1 MALSGA
7 TAGPRRAFRALL
19 AAHLQTAW
27 NRSAREMG
35 RQGAWVMGLV
45 TALTGLLAAGP
56 LFLGMGLLGWL
67 LGSRL
72 DQPLAPA
79 LLGGGLAL
87 IGLGGGFFGGVAGG
101 ARQLSWESYRAYP
114 LRLRTLYLA
123 ELVAGLGDPL
133 PLILGLALLGLLAG
147 VGVGSPSVLPL
158 IPLVLLE
165 TLGLLLALQLLV
177 GGLAEALV
185 KRLRLAFTLLAILA
199 WVGST
204 LATARLPQRP
214 RGSSPVR
221 TRADQRAQRDLARRA
236 QLEALTQRAGKFL
249 AALPTQGPAQ
259 SLVRAR
265 EGRWGESLAL
275 HAYPLAALALLMV
288 LGARLVARESR
299 VEAKVQ
305 ATGGSRR
312 LWSFRHPAE
321 GIGRLHFRTLMA
333 SHLGKFAFLMP
344 LMTLVLLKGPFAQF
358 RGQSLWAVP
367 AAFAYLSLVG
377 NNVVLNQFGL
387 DRHGVKALLL
397 LPVSARHLL
406 LGKLLGLALHQGLQ
420 ALLLVLLLA
429 AFDGARPAPLAAGA
443 LMLGCVFLAQG
454 AVGQWTSLWAPR
466 PMALDSLK
474 NSNMPFAVG
483 MLSLAT
489 SGLWTGLFG
498 GLYALVAW
506 LAPAW
511 LVPAM
516 ALAFL
521 LTLAAHLALLPMAAA
536 YLDRRREVLVERLG

>member
-1 MALSGA
+1 MAVSA
-7 TAGPRRAFRALL
+7 QRAFRALL

-35 RQGAWVMGLV
+35 RQGAWVAGLV
-45 TALTGLLAAGP
+45 AAITGLLAVGP
-56 LFLGMGLLGWL
+56 LFLGMGALGWV

-79 LLGGGLAL
+79 LLGACLTFIA
-87 IGLGGGFFGGVAGG
+87 LGGGFFGGVAGG
-101 ARQLSWESYRAYP
+101 ARQLTWETYRGFP
-114 LRLRTLYLA
+114 LKLRTLYAA

-133 PLILGLALLGLLAG
+133 PLVLGLGLLGFLAG
-147 VGVGSPSVLPL
+147 VGVGSPLALPL
-158 IPLVLLE
+158 VPVVFLE
-165 TLGLLLALQLLV
+165 TLLLLLALQLLV

-185 KRLRLAFTLLAILA
+185 KRLRLALTLLAVLA

-204 LATARLPQRP
+204 LATARLPQ
-214 RGSSPVR
+214 SLHV
-221 TRADQRAQRDLARRA
+221 DRRA
-236 QLEALTQRAGKFL
+236 PLEAMVQKATKVL
-249 AALPTQGPAQ
+249 AALPTHASAL
-259 SLVRAR
+259 SLARAR
-265 EGRWGESLAL
+265 DGRWGGALGL

-299 VEAKVQ
+299 VEGKVQ
-305 ATGGSRR
+305 ASGGAGR
-312 LWSFRHPAE
+312 LWSFRHPVE
-321 GIGRLHFRTLMA
+321 GIGRLHFRTLLA

-344 LMTLVLLKGPFAQF
+344 LMTLVLLKGPFAQV
-358 RGQSLWAVP
+358 RGQSHWAVP
-367 AAFAYLSLVG
+367 IAFAYLSLVG

-387 DRHGVKALLL
+387 DRHGIKTLLL
-397 LPVSARHLL
+397 LPVSARDLL

-420 ALLLVLLLA
+420 ALLLALLLA
-429 AFDGARPAPLAAGA
+429 VFDGARPASLAAGT

-466 PMALDSLK
+466 PMAMDSLK

-483 MLSLAT
+483 MLGLAA
-489 SGLWTGLFG
+489 SGLWMGLFG
-498 GLYALVAW
+498 GLYALTAW

-511 LVPAM
+511 LVPVL

-521 LTLAAHLALLPMAAA
+521 LTLAAHLALLPLAAA
-536 YLDRRREVLVERLG
+536 CLEQRREVLVERLG